1 MPAHLVRHLI
11 EIGRLDADG
20 ISRRAHARRCREC
33 GAVVMAGL
41 DHDSC
46 AMPVYAD
53 PVPLTPIGEVE
64 VLLAGRRTYDLAYTS
79 RGYRLDPR
87 SAGHIRRAPAG
98 TAPGV
103 DVVAGHRCGARPP
116 SNGQSQIL
124 AAYRPSESVEE
135 CPF

>member
-11 EIGRLDADG
+11 AIGRMDADG
-20 ISRRAHARRCREC
+20 VSRRAHATSCAKC
-33 GAVVMAGL
+33 GAVVMVGL

-46 AMPVYAD
+46 AMTVYAD

-87 SAGHIRRAPAG
+87 FAAHIKATPAG
-98 TAPGV
+98 SAPGV
-103 DVVAGHRCGARPP
+103 DVVAGHRCGAPRP